1 MVLAYRLQSQ
11 LEPAPVRAGFP
22 QGTVTVSV
30 STEAAQARAGSDE
43 VGIDAQSGAL
53 TISIEKDFRLSDSA
67 ARRAGTRR
75 LSSSRP
81 AVRNTFI
88 RELNSCPSS
97 LEPGESDFTNSIGM
111 LGDCHR
117 RIERFLEV
125 LVRVAEQAHGEA
137 LNEEQRGALDTALH
151 YRGPRDENRL
161 TPTPLPSPAP
171 PEVLHSSP
179 CQNCATGG
187 PGCRPNGTH
196 TSTQLL

>member
-1 MVLAYRLQSQ
+1 VLAYRLQSQ
-11 LEPAPVRAGFP
+11 LEPAPVRAGFR

-75 LSSSRP
+75 LSSFRP

-88 RELNSCPSS
+88 RELNSCASS
-97 LEPGESDFTNSIGM
+97 LEPGGRAISRTLSGCWAIATA
-111 LGDCHR
+111 

-125 LVRVAEQAHGEA
+125 LVRVAEQADGEA
-137 LNEEQRGALDTALH
+137 LNEEQRGPLD
-151 YRGPRDENRL
+151 
-161 TPTPLPSPAP
+161 
-171 PEVLHSSP
+171 
-179 CQNCATGG
+179 
-187 PGCRPNGTH
+187 
-196 TSTQLL
+196 